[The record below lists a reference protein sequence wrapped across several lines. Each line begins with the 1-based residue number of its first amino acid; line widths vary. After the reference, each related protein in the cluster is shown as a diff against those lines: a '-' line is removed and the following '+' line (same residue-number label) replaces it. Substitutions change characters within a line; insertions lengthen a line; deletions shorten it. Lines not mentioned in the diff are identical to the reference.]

1 MEDKCVACGHSVV
14 TGCISDVKASVSH
27 YDAWEP
33 NSHTDGLFPLSAAG
47 GSIKGQLTGSE
58 KCPFL

>member
-1 MEDKCVACGHSVV
+1 MADKCVACGHSVV

-33 NSHTDGLFPLSAAG
+33 NSTQTASFLSLQQEEALKV
-47 GSIKGQLTGSE
+47 S
-58 KCPFL
+58 